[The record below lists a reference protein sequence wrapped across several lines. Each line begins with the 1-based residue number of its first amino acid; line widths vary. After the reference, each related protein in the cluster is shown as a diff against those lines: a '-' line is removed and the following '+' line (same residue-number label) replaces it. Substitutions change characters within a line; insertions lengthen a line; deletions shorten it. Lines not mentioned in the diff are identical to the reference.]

1 MAANEDRSDRTR
13 DTGISHPAEPYDQP
27 ARPLRARKP
36 VSASQSPEI
45 KPRKTPLGGTLS
57 EVQRL
62 LNADPSNEWV
72 DFRSRGRPISQREIA
87 LLLDAYDVHPTYIHR
102 GRKTERGYRA
112 VCRSL
117 QALSSRISNSRAC
130 KRAQEERS
138 AREAVKTAHG
148 CTVGGAAQYRRRSR
162 AERFTPQMTGSA
174 AIAIEIHIVAEGHG
188 PPVARQDVLRRP
200 ITPASANNLS
210 ANKINRAP
218 N

>member
-130 KRAQEERS
+130 
-138 AREAVKTAHG
+138 ARRTIG
-148 CTVGGAAQYRRRSR
+148 
-162 AERFTPQMTGSA
+162 TGSGKNGA
-174 AIAIEIHIVAEGHG
+174 RLHG
-188 PPVARQDVLRRP
+188 WRG
-200 ITPASANNLS
+200 
-210 ANKINRAP
+210 
-218 N
+218 

>member
-87 LLLDAYDVHPTYIHR
+87 LLLVSR
-102 GRKTERGYRA
+102 SQNRA
-112 VCRSL
+112 R
-117 QALSSRISNSRAC
+117 LSSSLPKPSGI
-130 KRAQEERS
+130 
-138 AREAVKTAHG
+138 
-148 CTVGGAAQYRRRSR
+148 
-162 AERFTPQMTGSA
+162 
-174 AIAIEIHIVAEGHG
+174 
-188 PPVARQDVLRRP
+188 
-200 ITPASANNLS
+200 
-210 ANKINRAP
+210 
-218 N
+218 